1 MFNSSIFRRYLITA
15 LLLTGLLFSAILSV
29 QNSHVSRQSFY
40 QLQQLRKEQK
50 QLQTE
55 YGQLLLEQAALS
67 APSRIEQNIKNQNQS
82 GSKEKQLIIPEIKD
96 VVLVQ

>member
-1 MFNSSIFRRYLITA
+1 VFSTSIFRRYLITA
-15 LLLTGLLFSAILSV
+15 ILLSSLLFSAVLSV

-40 QLQQLRKEQK
+40 QLQNLRKEQK
-50 QLQTE
+50 QLQTQ

-67 APSRIEQNIKNQNQS
+67 APARIEQAIQKQE
-82 GSKEKQLIIPEIKD
+82 GEKQLIIPDVKH